1 MFLSPLRAE
10 NPPCGAG
17 PLTPVGFTWHTV
29 VITVQCQLVPGP
41 TRSQTRASVR
51 WPCPQLECCLHSPV
65 SSPGPFTNSWC
76 QLTEA
81 PQLLSECQ
89 FGSCCSKCCRRMP
102 APACSSPPG
111 SSTTWLQ
118 AYSQNI
124 SCVAWNP
131 KEQGLLASCNEE
143 EKAFGTSSSCKA
155 SECPTLEPWFPGKH
169 AEALPVLTRPGE
181 ASLPFIRRG

>member
-1 MFLSPLRAE
+1 MFLSPSRAE

-17 PLTPVGFTWHTV
+17 PLTPVGLTWHTV

-102 APACSSPPG
+102 APACSSPPAPQQPGCRPIPRTSAVWPGTPRSKGFLLPAMRRRRPLGPAAAARPLSALLWSHG
-111 SSTTWLQ
+111 S
-118 AYSQNI
+118 
-124 SCVAWNP
+124 
-131 KEQGLLASCNEE
+131 
-143 EKAFGTSSSCKA
+143 
-155 SECPTLEPWFPGKH
+155 PGSM
-169 AEALPVLTRPGE
+169 LRLYQ
-181 ASLPFIRRG
+181 F